1 MFTKEF
7 QGTGSFQAIW
17 AAEKWLDDRGYSHG
31 SMDRDNPIGVMLGKH
46 MLIHKWTN
54 MRVSERK
61 QMDGT
66 IESKDF
72 RAGPVVV
79 KLKNVSEEPALC
91 SNT

>member
-17 AAEKWLDDRGYSHG
+17 AAEKWLKERGYSHG
-31 SMDRDNPIGVMLGKH
+31 SMDSDNPMGVKFGDC
-46 MLIHKWTN
+46 LIRKWTN
-54 MRVSERK
+54 MRVSERR

-72 RAGPVVV
+72 RSGPVVV
-79 KLKNVSEEPALC
+79 KLKNIFEEPAPC